1 MVRALDR
8 EGEERDL
15 DLRSTGNTVQM
26 DAGIRRQGFQQI
38 VGDGPFALRD
48 LGILLELPGE
58 PERLL
63 EGGDRI
69 EILGA
74 RLELAGDRRIGGSGE
89 PDRLDHLSP
98 AHIRRHR
105 LEPLLLSI
113 QHAGAGRAVHLVPGE
128 RVEVAVQLLDVDFR
142 VDTPL
147 RAVHEH
153 RNAVMMRDPDDFL
166 HRVNKA

>member
-1 MVRALDR
+1 M
-8 EGEERDL
+8 
-15 DLRSTGNTVQM
+15 
-26 DAGIRRQGFQQI
+26 
-38 VGDGPFALRD
+38 GDGPFALRN
-48 LGILLELPGE
+48 LGVLLELPGE

-63 EGGDRI
+63 QGRDGI

-98 AHIRRHR
+98 AHVRRHR
-105 LEPLLLSI
+105 LKPLFLSV
-113 QHAGAGRAVHLVPGE
+113 QHAGAGRAIHLVPGE
-128 RVEVAVQLLDVDFR
+128 RVEVAVQLPDVDFR
-142 VDTPL
+142 VNAPL

-153 RNAVMMRDPDDFL
+153 RNAVMMRNPDDFL